1 MKTTA
6 NILLLD
12 DDDAILASVKMLLK
26 QKFSYVQTINDPKK
40 LLPTLKE
47 VDFQILLLDMNFSAG
62 ENSGSEGLA
71 IIDKVLKTY
80 PALDII
86 ALTAYGEI
94 DLAVEAVRR
103 GARDFMTK
111 PWRNEK
117 LLLSIQHLLE
127 LRTTSDYNINKPDE
141 ALPLVD
147 NHDLIGESRIF
158 LEMLRTIEKVAPTD
172 ATILIRGEN
181 GTGKDLVA
189 NEIHRRSAR
198 SDNEMISVDLGALA
212 PTLLESEL
220 FGHKKGS
227 FTDAIADKVG
237 KLEAANNSTI
247 FLDEIGNLPLV
258 QQSKLLTAL
267 QKEEITPVGSNNVT
281 PINVRFLSATNA
293 GLDQMVQEGTFRQ
306 DLLFRLNT
314 IEITVPPLRE
324 RQEDIP
330 LLISFYLNKF
340 KKKYKKR
347 SLKIDKPTIAN
358 LQSYPWPG
366 NVRELAQAIERAVI
380 LSDATTLTLRDF
392 QLKES
397 SQSKESL
404 DLKQMEKS
412 LILKA
417 LEKNK
422 GNITHAAKDLG
433 IDRLALYRRL
443 EKYGL

>member
-1 MKTTA
+1 MKTSA

-12 DDDAILASVKMLLK
+12 DDDVILASVRMLLK
-26 QKFSYVQTINDPKK
+26 QKFSYVQTINNPKM
-40 LLPTLKE
+40 LFSTLKE
-47 VDFQILLLDMNFSAG
+47 VDFQVLLLDMNFTAG
-62 ENSGSEGLA
+62 ENSGQEGLDL
-71 IIDKVLKTY
+71 IDQVLKTH
-80 PALDII
+80 PDLDII

-117 LLLSIQHLLE
+117 LLLSINHLLD
-127 LRTTSDYNINKPDE
+127 LRTSPNHINKVE
-141 ALPLVD
+141 NENGSSEEV
-147 NHDLIGESRIF
+147 IGESRVF
-158 LEMLRTIEKVAPTD
+158 QEMMKIVRKVAPTE
-172 ATILIRGEN
+172 ATVLIRGEN
-181 GTGKDLVA
+181 GTGKDLIA
-189 NEIHRRSAR
+189 QEIHRLSER
-198 SDNEMISVDLGALA
+198 SDKTLVTVDLGALA

-220 FGHKKGS
+220 FGHKKGA
-227 FTDAIADKVG
+227 FTDAINDKEG
-237 KLEAANNSTI
+237 KLKSADNSTL
-247 FLDEIGNLPLV
+247 FLDEVGNLPLV

-267 QKEEITPVGSNNVT
+267 QKEIITPVGSNSSIS
-281 PINVRFLSATNA
+281 INVRFISATNA
-293 GLDQMVQEGTFRQ
+293 DLDEMAKSGEFRQ

-314 IEITVPPLRE
+314 IEIMVPPLRE

-330 LLISFYLNKF
+330 LLISYYLNKF
-340 KKKYKKR
+340 KKSYKKP
-347 SLKIDKPTIAN
+347 SLKIDKQTISN
-358 LQSYPWPG
+358 LQSYVWPG

-380 LSDATTLTLRDF
+380 LSDSTTLTLRDF

-397 SQSKESL
+397 TQSRESL
-404 DLKQMEKS
+404 DLKEMEKG